1 MMEERPFAPPKRYEK
16 TGGFWTPG
24 PDSRVLLF
32 GERRDE
38 LSGLVSL
45 LEEEYPALV
54 AMARVE
60 EEPPR
65 PGDVALCLG
74 RPEEL
79 AGAETFREGYVLRVG
94 QWVELTAQS
103 LRGAV
108 YGLRRMMELAGE
120 GGVPR
125 GTLADWPD
133 SGERAL
139 HLDMGRKHY
148 TPEWIARR
156 IRDMSRNR
164 MNTLW
169 LHFSETEG
177 FRIACDSHPEVPSLL
192 YHSKEEIRGLIR
204 LANAYQIDV
213 NPSLDSP
220 GHLGQAL
227 REHPRWQLPRRD
239 GSRLH
244 SALDITNP
252 DAVGFFRDL
261 LDEYMDLFS
270 GSKVF
275 HIGGD
280 EFIDFRDFSPYPVM
294 DAWAKERLGPEYT
307 GVDTYVHYLNEITA
321 RVRAEDFQVR
331 VWNDGLY
338 RTDVNQRLELDRDV
352 QIAYWSRWD
361 GNMASLSAFLD
372 RGHRVVNY
380 HSGYLYYILLTEEWY
395 TDPDGTRILSR
406 WAPDLFPDSDSRG
419 GGQGQ
424 RLPENR
430 RDLLLGCAF
439 SVWSD
444 WPHLQKEEEV
454 EMRSRDAMRAM
465 GMRCWAW
472 K

>member
-1 MMEERPFAPPKRYEK
+1 MEERPFAPPKRYEK

-24 PDSRVLLF
+24 PDSRVLLV

-45 LEEEYPALV
+45 LEEEYPALA

-79 AGAETFREGYVLRVG
+79 AGAETFREGYVLHVG

-120 GGVPR
+120 GGVPP

-321 RVRAEDFQVR
+321 RIRAGGFHRLLEPLGRQYGPAVRLP
-331 VWNDGLY
+331 GP
-338 RTDVNQRLELDRDV
+338 
-352 QIAYWSRWD
+352 
-361 GNMASLSAFLD
+361 G
-372 RGHRVVNY
+372 
-380 HSGYLYYILLTEEWY
+380 
-395 TDPDGTRILSR
+395 
-406 WAPDLFPDSDSRG
+406 AP
-419 GGQGQ
+419 GGQLPQ
-424 RLPENR
+424 RLPLLYPADGGVVYRSGRDAHPVPVGPRPLPRQRQPGR
-430 RDLLLGCAF
+430 RAGPAPAGEPAGPAAGLRLLRLERLAPPPEGGGGRDAQPGRYAGHGNALLG
-439 SVWSD
+439 
-444 WPHLQKEEEV
+444 V
-454 EMRSRDAMRAM
+454 EMSV
-465 GMRCWAW
+465 
-472 K
+472 